1 MVPTIAPPRIEGVA
15 RAALSLL
22 IERYKA
28 EVTAQG
34 YARRSIRY
42 HLMLLEALGLW
53 LERRQLSVEALD
65 EETLAEFLRHE
76 KNWRWTHM
84 SGTATLRRFLSMLR
98 RDGIVAPPKPPVETA
113 AQLLAR
119 EYEQFLLKDRA
130 LSPQTTQAWK
140 PYALRFL
147 SERFGGGA
155 LKLEKLRALDVTG
168 YIQRHARRHGS
179 SYARKLVAATRSF
192 LRYLHYRGLIA
203 ADLSVAVPKVARW
216 SLSTLPKHLPAPQV
230 RRVLARCSRRT
241 ALGRR
246 NYAVLL
252 LLARLGL
259 RAGEVIGLRLEDIDW
274 ENSRL
279 TVRGK
284 GSREAQLPMPADVAR
299 ALANYLWR
307 GRPRCTCRR
316 VFIRDY
322 APIRGLARSGA
333 IRKIVVGAL
342 TRAGVASA
350 RKGAHLLR
358 HSLATEMLR
367 RGASLDEIGEV
378 LRHKSPDT
386 TAIYAKVD
394 VTALRRLAL
403 SWPGGGL

>member
-1 MVPTIAPPRIEGVA
+1 MDSTIAPPKIEGA
-15 RAALSLL
+15 AGAALSPL
-22 IERYKA
+22 IARYKA

-42 HLMLLEALGLW
+42 HLMLLETLALW
-53 LERRQLSVEALD
+53 LERHQLSAAALD
-65 EETLAEFLRHE
+65 EEKLAKFLRRE
-76 KNWRWTHM
+76 KDWRWTHI
-84 SGTATLRRFLSMLR
+84 SGKATLRRFLAMLR

-113 AQLLAR
+113 AQILAR
-119 EYEQFLLKDRA
+119 EYEQFLLKDHA

-140 PYALRFL
+140 PYARRLL
-147 SERFGGGA
+147 SDVFGEGA
-155 LKLEKLRALDVTG
+155 LQLEKLHAIDVTG
-168 YIQRHARRHGS
+168 YVQRHARRYGS

-192 LRYLHYRGLIA
+192 LRYLHYRGLVA
-203 ADLSVAVPKVARW
+203 ADLSTAVPKVARW
-216 SLSTLPKHLPAPQV
+216 SLSTLPKHLPARQV
-230 RRVLARCSRRT
+230 RQVLARCSRRT
-241 ALGRR
+241 GLGRR

-259 RAGEVIGLRLEDIDW
+259 RAGEVISLRLADIDW
-274 ENSRL
+274 ENHRL

-284 GSREAQLPMPADVAR
+284 GGREAQLPMPADVAR
-299 ALANYLWR
+299 ALANYLRR
-307 GRPRCTCRR
+307 GRPRCTCRCI
-316 VFIRDY
+316 FIRDY
-322 APIRGLARSGA
+322 APLHGLARAGA
-333 IRKIVVGAL
+333 VRKIVVGAL
-342 TRAGVASA
+342 ANAGVVSA
-350 RKGAHLLR
+350 RKGAHLFR

-403 SWPGGGL
+403 AWPGGGL